1 MEQIVKIY
9 ARYEHIA
16 IEDISKIP
24 LEIFRGYDGIVD
36 GPYYLCVQDKD
47 IE

>member
-1 MEQIVKIY
+1 MEQIIQMY
-9 ARYEHIA
+9 ARYESSTI
-16 IEDISKIP
+16 DNISNIP

-36 GPYYLCVQDKD
+36 GPYYVYSQDKD